1 MKLNNLLNF
10 KMLKKISILIL
21 CIYIIYNIYH
31 GVNKYNES
39 FKLEDESG
47 IINVEKITKKMENKI
62 EQYENLIDK
71 LDNINTD
78 LKSM

>member
-10 KMLKKISILIL
+10 KMLKRISILIL

>member
-10 KMLKKISILIL
+10 KMLKSISILIL
-21 CIYIIYNIYH
+21 CIYIIYNIFH
-31 GVNKYNES
+31 GVNNYNES

-47 IINVEKITKKMENKI
+47 VLNVEKITKKMEDKI